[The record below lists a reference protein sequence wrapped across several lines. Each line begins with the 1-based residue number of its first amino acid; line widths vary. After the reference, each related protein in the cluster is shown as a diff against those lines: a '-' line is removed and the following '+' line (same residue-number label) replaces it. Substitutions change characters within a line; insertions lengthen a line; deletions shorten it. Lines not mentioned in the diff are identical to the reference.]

1 MGLRIL
7 SFHAHPDDSEI
18 LVGGTL
24 AHLAQGGHAITI
36 ATMTPGD
43 KGSAELQPEAI
54 AAIRREEA
62 RQAAAVIGAGY
73 RCAEFRDMEIFNDHA
88 ARSKVVELL
97 RQEKPDVVIT
107 AAPVDYLCD
116 HETTSLLVR
125 DACFAAG
132 LKNYPTGSPPLPAI
146 PHLYFMDPLE
156 GQDREGR
163 AVRPDF
169 IVDITATFETKR
181 RMLACHDSQR
191 QWLRRMH
198 GLDDYLNSM
207 EKWTR
212 QRGEAGG
219 VRFGEGLRQ
228 YRCHPYPTT
237 PLLQDQ
243 LPLCRAPR
251 DG

>member
-1 MGLRIL
+1 MALRIL
-7 SFHAHPDDSEI
+7 SFHAHPDDAEI
-18 LVGGTL
+18 LLGGSLALL
-24 AHLAQGGHAITI
+24 AHSGHAITI

-43 KGSAELQPEAI
+43 KGSAELEPDAI

-62 RQAAAVIGAGY
+62 RQAAAVIGARY
-73 RCAEFRDMEIFNDHA
+73 LCAEFPDLEIFNDA
-88 ARSKVVELL
+88 PSRRRVVELL

-116 HETTSLLVR
+116 HEMTSLLVR

-132 LKNYPTGSPPLPAI
+132 LRNYATDSPALPAI
-146 PHLYFMDPLE
+146 PHLYFMDPIE

-163 AVRPDF
+163 MVKPDF

-207 EKWTR
+207 EHWTR
-212 QRGEAGG
+212 QRGAEGG

-228 YRCHPYPTT
+228 YRGHPYPAT
-237 PLLQDQ
+237 PLLQEQ
-243 LPLCRAPR
+243 LPLCGAAR
-251 DG
+251 DA